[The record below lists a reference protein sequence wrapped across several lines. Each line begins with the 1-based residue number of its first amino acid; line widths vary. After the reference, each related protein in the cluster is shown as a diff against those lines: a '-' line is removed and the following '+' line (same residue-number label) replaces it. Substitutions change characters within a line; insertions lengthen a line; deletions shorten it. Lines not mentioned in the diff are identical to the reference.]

1 MFLLRSVLFWL
12 VITSGLAWY
21 WPDFVTGF
29 DPFLAVGSTAINGLI
44 VVAMLAVGALLPLQE
59 VNQILRRWPRV
70 LTGTAIQYISM
81 PILALVVVRL
91 LQPDA
96 QTATGI
102 LIVGCVPGAMASNV
116 LTLTA
121 RGNVSYSVSLTTAAT
136 LLSPLVVPLM
146 LWLMIDEAV
155 SYDGWKALR
164 LMLFQIVLPVVT
176 GHVCSRLLP
185 VFRSSAERWAALVAN
200 VCVLSIIAIAVAL
213 NRTGVAQ
220 ASGWLIGVLAVI
232 NAGGYLAGYWGGTV
246 FRMDEGMK
254 RALTLEVGMQN
265 AGAGVALAKELFGP
279 ESAAVVPCILYTFGC
294 MLTGTVLATVWQ
306 RALPEAAGVSATEP
320 VAPQ

>member
-12 VITSGLAWY
+12 VLSSGLAWY
-21 WPDFVTGF
+21 WPELMTGF
-29 DPFLAVGSTAINGLI
+29 DPFLAVGPAAINVLI
-44 VVAMLAVGALLPLQE
+44 ITAMLAVGALLPLQE
-59 VNQILRRWPRV
+59 VDQILRRWPRV
-70 LTGTAIQYISM
+70 LTGTAIQYLSM
-81 PILALVVVRL
+81 PVLAFLVVKL

-136 LLSPLVVPLM
+136 LLSPVVVPLM
-146 LWLMIDEAV
+146 LWLMIDGAV

-176 GHVCSRLLP
+176 GHLGSRLLP
-185 VFRSSAERWAALVAN
+185 VFRSIAQRWAALIAN
-200 VCVLSIIAIAVAL
+200 ISVLSIIAIAVAL

-220 ASGWLIGVLAVI
+220 ASGWLIGVLALI
-232 NAGGYLAGYWGGTV
+232 NAGGYLAGYWGGTA
-246 FRMDEGMK
+246 FRLDEGMK

-279 ESAAVVPCILYTFGC
+279 ESAAVIPCILYTFGC
-294 MLTGTVLATVWQ
+294 MLTGTVLATIWQ
-306 RALPEAAGVSATEP
+306 RMVPVSADVAAEEP
-320 VAPQ
+320 VVPQ